1 MLITTKIVLLDKKKR
16 LNYLLTCLGFI
27 IGLIIL
33 TIVVNDFL
41 SDLELFGFVIMLA
54 IFGVAAFFT
63 FKSQDET
70 LDEYVFKRDSKMRF
84 SFEDIGF
91 NLTEEE
97 ENKKYQKQD
106 LTNQE
111 IILDDTEEEEE
122 KELDALLREYE
133 EGKNKTANFTFK
145 DEEIRE
151 EEQEVFN
158 SNEEVEEV
166 LSELEDLGDLGG
178 LEGLEDFEFMGIS
191 YDIPQEKIS
200 IDELQGIA
208 SKIEVDVVKKDL
220 LKDKSTEEII
230 DLSPVQSS
238 INIFMDDLSI
248 SMDVEGLMDI

>member
-16 LNYLLTCLGFI
+16 LNYLVTCLGFA
-27 IGLIIL
+27 IGLLIL
-33 TIVVNDFL
+33 TIAVNDFL

-54 IFGVAAFFT
+54 IFGISVFFT
-63 FKSQDET
+63 FKSQDEN

-91 NLTEEE
+91 KLTEEE

-111 IILDDTEEEEE
+111 ITIDDTEEEEE
-122 KELDALLREYE
+122 KELDVLLREYE

-145 DEEIRE
+145 DEEVKE

-158 SNEEVEEV
+158 NEEVEEV
-166 LSELEDLGDLGG
+166 LNDLEDLGDLGG

-200 IDELQGIA
+200 IGELQGIA
-208 SKIEVDVVKKDL
+208 SKIEVDVVKKDM